1 MFASMSKE
9 SFVEVAVSRSFGSP
23 LPPASSSCKGISLS
37 RHFHRKTANSTLAAA
52 LEQESSAKNCFA
64 FCKAPRTPE
73 SSSYLRKII
82 TEFDCQVPIERAATP
97 PSSWYTHPHLLAH
110 EMESVFW
117 RGWQIAG
124 LTSQVEE
131 LHSYFTGSLGKMQY
145 IVCRDG
151 QGDLHGFHN
160 VCRHHAAPVATGS
173 GCTTVLQCPYHGWS
187 YSLDG
192 RFQKATRLAGI
203 QNFKPNDFSLL
214 PISIA
219 TWGPFVLLNF
229 SMPYTGLKFDH
240 NAVGED
246 WLGDAHPV
254 IAKADIDAAL
264 CHVATKEYLV
274 NCNWKVFCDNYLDGG
289 YHVPI
294 AHKNLAS
301 GLSLASYSTQ
311 VLERVSIQS
320 CKTDDLSERL
330 GQSAFYAFVYPNF
343 MINRYGPWMDTN
355 LVIPLETSKCLVV
368 FNYFLDPL
376 LVDDKEFVQQSL
388 SESKTVQMEDVV
400 LCEGVQKG
408 LESPAFSTGR
418 YAPTVE
424 KAMHHFHCLLQQD
437 LLSTL

>member
-1 MFASMSKE
+1 MSGELFAE
-9 SFVEVAVSRSFGSP
+9 GSLSGAFKTSYSSL
-23 LPPASSSCKGISLS
+23 LPSTSSCKSTSSSGYLS
-37 RHFHRKTANSTLAAA
+37 KKTANPTLAVASNQPA
-52 LEQESSAKNCFA
+52 TSSKLRFA
-64 FCKAPRTPE
+64 FSAASRTPE
-73 SSSYLRKII
+73 KSSNLQSIVLD
-82 TEFDCQVPIERAATP
+82 FDRQVPIERASTP
-97 PSSWYTHPHLLAH
+97 PSSWYTHPDLLAH
-110 EMESVFW
+110 EMETIFW
-117 RGWQIAG
+117 RSWQVVG
-124 LTSQVEE
+124 LTCQVEKP
-131 LHSYFTGSLGKMQY
+131 HAYFTGSLGKMQY
-145 IVCRDG
+145 IICRDG
-151 QGDLHGFHN
+151 KGELHGFHN
-160 VCRHHAAPVATGS
+160 VCRHHASPVASGS

-203 QNFKPNDFSLL
+203 QNFKPHDFGLL

-229 SMPYTGLKFDH
+229 SLPCADLKLDH
-240 NAVGED
+240 NAVDKD
-246 WLGDAHPV
+246 WLGDAHSA
-254 IAKADIDAAL
+254 IESADINAEL
-264 CHVATKEYLV
+264 CHIATKEYLV

-320 CKTDDLSERL
+320 CKTDSVAGRL

-368 FNYFLDPL
+368 FHYFLDPR

-388 SESKTVQMEDVV
+388 SESEIVQMEDVV

-408 LESPAFSTGR
+408 LESPAFSKGR
-418 YAPTVE
+418 YAPSVE
-424 KAMHHFHCLLQQD
+424 TAMHHFHCLLQQD
-437 LLSTL
+437 LMSTL